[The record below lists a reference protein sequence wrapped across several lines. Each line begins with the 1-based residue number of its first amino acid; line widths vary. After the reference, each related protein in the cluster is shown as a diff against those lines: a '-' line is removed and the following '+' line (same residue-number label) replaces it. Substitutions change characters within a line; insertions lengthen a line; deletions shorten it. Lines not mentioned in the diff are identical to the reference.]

1 MNKENKPTEEQLFDQ
16 LIASVVHSAWVAL
29 GKVQSPITKK
39 MERNLFQA
47 SVHID
52 MLDMIYKRMDGNLSE
67 NEETYISN
75 LLHELKM
82 NYVEAQKEE
91 NNTKEEEK
99 KS

>member
-1 MNKENKPTEEQLFDQ
+1 MMTEKKLTEDQLFDQ

-29 GKVQSPITKK
+29 GKIKSPVSGKTEKD
-39 MERNLFQA
+39 LFQA

-67 NEETYISN
+67 NEETYISH

-82 NYVEAQKEE
+82 SFIEAKEE
-91 NNTKEEEK
+91 KNKKEKE
-99 KS
+99 